1 MECRSYTT
9 ARPLL
14 NAVTISW
21 SPNEIPTVPHCPSG
35 QELFDDFRG
44 PPRDFRVG
52 SLVLT
57 PLGKTNDF
65 KHELGFLVTLVFLN
79 LSSALALTSHPFLGG
94 SRRQIPNH
102 LIQINGSITVCILG
116 KQLWHLETSTG
127 LRWIGC
133 FSKSWGPRPMVL
145 GIWGAPYCMLAGSSK
160 QNRCGTLSFY
170 RNA

>member
-1 MECRSYTT
+1 MMECRSYTT
-9 ARPLL
+9 ARPLI

-79 LSSALALTSHPFLGG
+79 LSSALALTSFFWGFESPNTESSHPNQWFHHRLHPW
-94 SRRQIPNH
+94 Q
-102 LIQINGSITVCILG
+102 TVVA
-116 KQLWHLETSTG
+116 S
-127 LRWIGC
+127 
-133 FSKSWGPRPMVL
+133 
-145 GIWGAPYCMLAGSSK
+145 
-160 QNRCGTLSFY
+160 
-170 RNA
+170 